1 MKEGTQRM
9 QTITV
14 ENMLQLDSKILF
26 DLRSPKEY
34 QQGTITDAISL
45 PILDDE
51 ERAIVG
57 TIYKQES
64 KDKAKLIAIKQVS
77 DRLGDL
83 VNRIITCQEQHNNVI
98 LFCSR
103 GGYRS
108 GPLVQ
113 LLNSLEIP
121 VRQLVGGYKS
131 YRLFVTEYF
140 KNQIESHRFI
150 VLHGYTG
157 CGKTAVLNRLHG
169 LDYPVID
176 LEAMANNSGS
186 VFGTI
191 GHPVTTVTQKQFESE
206 LMQLLMAYEGKPVFI
221 ESESSRIGAVTI
233 PKKMHQ
239 QMHLGHHVL
248 INASMEDRVDRLVAE
263 YCAVRGFNDELNKA
277 LDDLVKQLGHDQ
289 VNYLKH
295 LLQQQCYR
303 EIAEELIVR
312 YYDPLYHHSIKKYEY
327 ALEITYDTMEKV
339 LGSLSDFYR
348 MLTA

>member
-1 MKEGTQRM
+1 M

-34 QQGTITDAISL
+34 QQGTINNAISL

-64 KDKAKLIAIKQVS
+64 KNKAKLIAIKQVS
-77 DRLGDL
+77 DRLGEL
-83 VNRIITCQEQHNNVI
+83 VSRIISCQEQHDNVI

-113 LLNSLEIP
+113 LLNSLGVP

-131 YRLFVTEYF
+131 YRLYVIEYF
-140 KNQIESHRFI
+140 KNQIEHRFI

-157 CGKTAVLNRLHG
+157 CGKTAVLNRLHE

-176 LEAMANNSGS
+176 LEAMAHNSGS

-191 GHPVTTVTQKQFESE
+191 GHPAARVTQKQFESE
-206 LMQLLMAYEGKPVFI
+206 LMRQLMTYERKPVFI

-233 PKKMHQ
+233 PKAMHQ

-248 INASMEDRVDRLVAE
+248 INASLENRVDRLVDE
-263 YCAVRGFNDELNKA
+263 YCTVRGFNDQLSAA
-277 LDDLVKQLGHDQ
+277 LDDLVKQLGHER
-289 VNYLKH
+289 VNQLKH
-295 LLQQQCYR
+295 LLQQERYR

-327 ALEITYDTMEKV
+327 ALEITYDTMDKV

-348 MLTA
+348 ILTA